1 MSNNPVPVILIVSE
15 HSLVGTM
22 TTKELRA
29 QDIFND
35 GNTDYIC
42 LHDVQI
48 YRHVERATCVTTVP
62 NVVVVKE
69 NVELVVLP
77 GSKHEAP
84 TKRYNTFVQ
93 KETFHVFL
101 TVPGYAV
108 QGELHLPTS
117 RYDSLYTLTH
127 AIGKFFP
134 ITQARVS
141 GAGGKVLVAPVVLAN
156 RSLVSC
162 FYVGES
168 VPTVRNV
175 IEGSELPLRQEDPVV
190 EDGLMRQTMDSK
202 ESLHAADTQAT
213 TAQTS
218 SFTSG

>member
-1 MSNNPVPVILIVSE
+1 MSNNPVPVILIVSN

-22 TTKELRA
+22 ATNELRA

-35 GNTDYIC
+35 GNTDYLC
-42 LHDVQI
+42 LNDVRI
-48 YRHVERATCVTTVP
+48 YRNAERATCVTSVP
-62 NVVVVKE
+62 YLVVVKE

-77 GSKHEAP
+77 GSEHEAP

-93 KETFHVFL
+93 KKTSHVFL

-108 QGELHLPTS
+108 QGELHLSTTQI
-117 RYDSLYTLTH
+117 DSLSTLTH
-127 AIGKFFP
+127 GVSKFFP

-141 GAGGKVLVAPVVLAN
+141 SADGKVMVAPVVLAN

-168 VPTVRNV
+168 TPKVRNAV
-175 IEGSELPLRQEDPVV
+175 DASESPLRSECTLAEDN
-190 EDGLMRQTMDSK
+190 
-202 ESLHAADTQAT
+202 
-213 TAQTS
+213 
-218 SFTSG
+218 